1 MHVKKNDT
9 VVVISGRDKGKRGT
23 VLEVSRKH
31 GKVKVQGVCIMV
43 RHCKAQRR
51 GEQPQIKRMESF
63 IDASR
68 VMYFDAALN
77 SVVRSRP
84 SQHAKA
90 ARKPRQSA
98 EEKPSSQEV
107 I

>member
-23 VLEVSRKH
+23 VLAVARKH
-31 GKVKVQGVCIMV
+31 GKVKVQGICIV
-43 RHCKAQRR
+43 TRHLKAQRR
-51 GEQPQIKRMESF
+51 GEQPQIKHMESF

-68 VMYFDAALN
+68 VMYFDTTLN
-77 SVVRSRP
+77 RAVRSR
-84 SQHAKA
+84 SSLHNEATQERVDK
-90 ARKPRQSA
+90 K
-98 EEKPSSQEV
+98 KSSQEV